1 MIGFWKLYIFIYEL
15 INRGYN
21 MAADT
26 KFTSDEM
33 EKIKEIQSSYVGIQ
47 QAFGQV
53 EVGRLRLEQQLDA
66 TQKASGDL
74 RDKFLETQQNEQK
87 FIEELNEKYG
97 DGSLDLE
104 SGTFTP
110 NKSE

>member
-1 MIGFWKLYIFIYEL
+1 
-15 INRGYN
+15 
-21 MAADT
+21 
-26 KFTSDEM
+26 M
-33 EKIKEIQSSYVGIQ
+33 EKSYQNLTTIS
-47 QAFGQV
+47 FN
-53 EVGRLRLEQQLDA
+53 
-66 TQKASGDL
+66 QKASSDL
-74 RDKFLETQQNEQK
+74 RDKFLGTQQDEQK

>member
-1 MIGFWKLYIFIYEL
+1 
-15 INRGYN
+15 
-21 MAADT
+21 MANT

-33 EKIKEIQSSYVGIQ
+33 DKIKEVQSSYVGVQ
-47 QAFGQV
+47 QAFGQL
-53 EVGRLRLEQQLDA
+53 EVNRIRLEQQLDA
-66 TQKASGDL
+66 TQQASVEL
-74 RDKFLETQQNEQK
+74 RDRYSEVQKEEQK

-110 NKSE
+110 NKSK